1 MSGLKSRKYVFWIC
15 AFIILPYSTLG
26 SLQSFAA
33 EQYGDLNTNT
43 QESNNNNRS
52 TTNIGSNAGSRTPMP
67 TAVSPS
73 LMSSGSDTC
82 LKSRGTGLQLLDIG
96 LSGGYYVQDEEC
108 NRRRD
113 AKMFSDLGMMIPA
126 ISRMCQNEENWKA
139 MFVSGTPCP
148 ILVGGKMIYGKRA
161 TLAMRQQPTLYI
173 PDYEDE
179 REYYDNVL
187 GIGKQN
193 EKDNEESGPSISV
206 TERFRSDGTDE

>member
-1 MSGLKSRKYVFWIC
+1 MPGLNTRKYVFWIC
-15 AFIILPYSTLG
+15 VFIILPYSTLN
-26 SLQSFAA
+26 SSQSSAT
-33 EQYGDLNTNT
+33 EQIGDLNTNT

-67 TAVSPS
+67 TAVSPA
-73 LMSSGSDTC
+73 LMSTGSDTC

-96 LSGGYYVQDEEC
+96 LSGGYYVQDDEC

-139 MFVSGTPCP
+139 MFISGTPCP

-161 TLAMRQQPTLYI
+161 TLAMRQQPALYI
-173 PDYEDE
+173 PDYKEE

-187 GIGKQN
+187 GIGKQD
-193 EKDNEESGPSISV
+193 EKDNENSGPSISI
-206 TERFRSDGTDE
+206 TERFRLSADD